1 LVNYMNFSPRVITL
15 LLFICVM
22 KNQNLTCHVTTQRV
36 SLVILTNYLVD
47 LTIPLKS
54 NLFNH
59 TVEEVMFF
67 MPSYLKNH
75 LTRLFPSTQINILIE
90 LMGPIISVVKLT
102 LPSIYWIIS

>member
-1 LVNYMNFSPRVITL
+1 
-15 LLFICVM
+15 M

-102 LPSIYWIIS
+102 LPSIY